1 MKPARW
7 PLSISPLYRNKWLRL
22 WRQLL
27 RKEPRVKLTERQSDA
42 LSELINIAFARTGAA
57 LSELTGH
64 RVVLNPPAVAVY
76 RTEELRGALAKF
88 VPGDVASI
96 HQVFAGPVAGDALL
110 LLNYEGAVQLTDL
123 LIDGHKPSPYL
134 DESAREVLT
143 EVGNILL
150 NACLGMFG
158 NLLNVHVSFSIP
170 RLHLESLDELV
181 ASLLTD
187 GDDLRYSLVVST
199 AFKVRDSAVSGFLV
213 MALNVASLDR
223 LLHEVDAWE
232 ARQGLL

>member
-1 MKPARW
+1 
-7 PLSISPLYRNKWLRL
+7 
-22 WRQLL
+22 
-27 RKEPRVKLTERQSDA
+27 VKLTERQSDA

-64 RVVLNPPAVAVY
+64 RVLLDPPEVAVY
-76 RTEELRGALAKF
+76 RTAELRGALAKF

-110 LLNYEGAVQLTDL
+110 LLNYAGAVQLTDL
-123 LIDGHKPSPYL
+123 LTDEHKPSNFL

-158 NLLNVHVSFSIP
+158 NLLNVHVTFSVP
-170 RLHLESLDELV
+170 RLHLETLDELIQSTTSEKRDMHY
-181 ASLLTD
+181 A
-187 GDDLRYSLVVST
+187 LVVYT
-199 AFKVRDSAVSGFLV
+199 AFQIRDSSVKGFLV
-213 MALNVASLDR
+213 IVLSVASLDR
-223 LLHEVDAWE
+223 LIQEVDAWE
-232 ARQGLL
+232 AQQGR

>member
-1 MKPARW
+1 M
-7 PLSISPLYRNKWLRL
+7 
-22 WRQLL
+22 
-27 RKEPRVKLTERQSDA
+27 KLTERQRDA

-64 RVVLNPPAVAVY
+64 RVLLNPPEVAVY
-76 RTEELRGALAKF
+76 RTQELRGALAKF

-96 HQVFAGPVAGDALL
+96 HQVFVGSVAGDALL

-123 LIDGHKPSPYL
+123 LTDENQHSAYL

-158 NLLNVHVSFSIP
+158 NLLNVHVTFSVP
-170 RLHLESLDELV
+170 RLHLETLDELI
-181 ASLLTD
+181 ANLTTD
-187 GDDLRYSLVVST
+187 KTEMHYALVVYT
-199 AFKVRDSAVSGFLV
+199 AFQIRDSSVKGFLV
-213 MALNVASLDR
+213 IVLSVDSLDR
-223 LLHEVDAWE
+223 LIQEVDAWE
-232 ARQGLL
+232 AQQGR

>member
-1 MKPARW
+1 MKPVLW
-7 PLSISPLYRNKWLRL
+7 VSLISHLFPNKCLRS
-22 WRQLL
+22 WRLVL
-27 RKEPRVKLTERQSDA
+27 RKELPVKLTERQSDA

-64 RVVLNPPAVAVY
+64 RVVLNPPEVAVY
-76 RTEELRGALAKF
+76 RTQELRPALAKF

-110 LLNYEGAVQLTDL
+110 LLNYAGAVHLTDL
-123 LIDGHKPSPYL
+123 LTDGNNQSVYL

-158 NLLNVHVSFSIP
+158 NLLNVHVTFSVP
-170 RLHLESLDELV
+170 RLHLETLDELI
-181 ASLLTD
+181 ASITKD
-187 GDDLRYSLVVST
+187 KTGVRCRLV
-199 AFKVRDSAVSGFLV
+199 G
-213 MALNVASLDR
+213 
-223 LLHEVDAWE
+223 
-232 ARQGLL
+232 

>member
-1 MKPARW
+1 M
-7 PLSISPLYRNKWLRL
+7 
-22 WRQLL
+22 
-27 RKEPRVKLTERQSDA
+27 KLTERQSDA

-64 RVVLNPPAVAVY
+64 RVMLNPPEVAVY

-110 LLNYEGAVQLTDL
+110 LLNYAGAVQLTDL
-123 LIDGHKPSPYL
+123 LTNGHGPSAFL

-158 NLLNVHVSFSIP
+158 NLLNVHVTFSVP
-170 RLHLESLDELV
+170 RLHLETLDELIE
-181 ASLLTD
+181 STTTD
-187 GDDLRYSLVVST
+187 KGEMHYALVIYT
-199 AFKVRDSAVSGFLV
+199 AFQIRDSSVKGFLV
-213 MALNVASLDR
+213 IVLSVASLDR
-223 LLHEVDAWE
+223 LIQEVDVWE
-232 ARQGLL
+232 ARQGH

>member
-1 MKPARW
+1 M
-7 PLSISPLYRNKWLRL
+7 
-22 WRQLL
+22 
-27 RKEPRVKLTERQSDA
+27 KLTERQADA
-42 LSELINIAFARTGAA
+42 LSELINISFARTGAA

-64 RVVLNPPAVAVY
+64 RVLLDPPEVSVY
-76 RTEELRGALAKF
+76 RTQELRAALAKF

-123 LIDGHKPSPYL
+123 LTDEHKPSAFL

-158 NLLNVHVSFSIP
+158 NLLNVHVTFSVP
-170 RLHLESLDELV
+170 RLHLETLEELLV
-181 ASLLTD
+181 SITSNKSEMHYA
-187 GDDLRYSLVVST
+187 LVVYT
-199 AFKVRDSAVSGFLV
+199 AFQIRDSSVKGFLV
-213 MALNVASLDR
+213 IVLSVASLDR
-223 LLHEVDAWE
+223 LIQEVDAWE
-232 ARQGLL
+232 AQQG

>member
-1 MKPARW
+1 M
-7 PLSISPLYRNKWLRL
+7 
-22 WRQLL
+22 
-27 RKEPRVKLTERQSDA
+27 KLTERQRDA

-64 RVVLNPPAVAVY
+64 RVLLEVPEVNVY
-76 RTEELRGALAKF
+76 RTAELRGALAKF

-110 LLNYEGAVQLTDL
+110 LLNYAGAVQLTDL
-123 LIDGHKPSPYL
+123 LTDEHKPSNFL

-158 NLLNVHVSFSIP
+158 NLLNVHVTFSVP
-170 RLHLESLDELV
+170 RLHLETLDELI
-181 ASLLTD
+181 ASTTTD
-187 GDDLRYSLVVST
+187 KREMHYALVVYT
-199 AFKVRDSAVSGFLV
+199 AFQIRDSSVKGFLV
-213 MALNVASLDR
+213 IVLSVASLDR
-223 LLHEVDAWE
+223 LIQEVDAWE
-232 ARQGLL
+232 AQQGR

>member
-1 MKPARW
+1 M
-7 PLSISPLYRNKWLRL
+7 
-22 WRQLL
+22 
-27 RKEPRVKLTERQSDA
+27 KLTDRQSDA

-64 RVVLNPPAVAVY
+64 RVVLNPPEVAVY
-76 RTEELRGALAKF
+76 RTEELSSALAKF

-110 LLNYEGAVQLTDL
+110 LLNYAGAVHLTDL
-123 LIDGHKPSPYL
+123 LTDEHKSSAYL

-158 NLLNVHVSFSIP
+158 NLLNVHVTFSVP
-170 RLHLESLDELV
+170 RLHLETLEELIE
-181 ASLLTD
+181 STTTD
-187 GDDLRYSLVVST
+187 KTEMHYALVIYT
-199 AFKVRDSAVSGFLV
+199 AFQIRDSSVKGFLV
-213 MALNVASLDR
+213 IVLSVASLDR
-223 LLHEVDAWE
+223 LIQEVDAWE
-232 ARQGLL
+232 AQQSK